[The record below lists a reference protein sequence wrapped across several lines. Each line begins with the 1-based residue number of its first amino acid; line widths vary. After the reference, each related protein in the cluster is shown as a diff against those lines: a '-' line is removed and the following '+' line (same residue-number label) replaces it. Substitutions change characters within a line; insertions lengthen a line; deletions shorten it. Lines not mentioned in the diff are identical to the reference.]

1 MPIDISGAT
10 VKQTVT
16 FDRPIRGE
24 QLIDAVRRTCEA
36 NRSKFSETKEYDDG
50 WRHAVGQS
58 SSAPYENLLVTPN
71 RTDAFI
77 EPNTLYNEAVVV
89 RHDDGYGTRTM
100 ARYTI
105 EDEVDSAVQFAQ
117 SLQRTVNHGPGT
129 SAGVSRAPQTRAEE
143 ADTSLAAGDAARS
156 WDPPSSGYR
165 PGGRD
170 LSR

>member
-10 VKQTVT
+10 VKQTVR
-16 FDRPIRGE
+16 FDRPIRGD

-58 SSAPYENLLVTPN
+58 SSAPYENLLVAPN

-77 EPNTLYNEAVVV
+77 EPNAQYTEAVVL
-89 RHDDGYGTRTM
+89 RHDGGYGSRTM
-100 ARYTI
+100 ARFTI
-105 EDEVDSAVQFAQ
+105 EDEVESAVRFAE

-129 SAGVSRAPQTRAEE
+129 SAGMTRAPQTRGEE
-143 ADTSLAAGDAARS
+143 ADTSLNAGDPARS
-156 WDPPSSGYR
+156 WDPPSGGYR
-165 PGGRD
+165 AGNRD